1 VIRSLKNPSI
11 RGIAF
16 WKESHVAWMNQ
27 EEDVAVAEKRGEEED
42 EEKEDGWSCKYFTSI
57 RSLLSSIRQVRL
69 VHS

>member
-1 VIRSLKNPSI
+1 
-11 RGIAF
+11 
-16 WKESHVAWMNQ
+16 MNQ